1 MHSMQ
6 DSIREIVR
14 PEAAARSG
22 VQSAFAEARADLTR
36 KLVGREA
43 LIDRLLIAL
52 LAGGHLLVEGA
63 PGLAKTRAVKLFAE
77 TLSTR
82 FARIQATPDLLPS
95 DLTGADVLKPET
107 GKFEFLE
114 GPLFNNVILVDEIN
128 RAPPKVQ
135 SALLEAMAEGQI
147 THGGVTR
154 RLAPPFLV
162 AATQNPLE
170 HEGVYPLPEAQ
181 LDRFLFYVTLEMP
194 DAVEERAILDLSLEE
209 RLGGAEKVQSKAL
222 IDLESVLAARKAVAA
237 VHLSPA
243 VRDFIVR
250 LVAATRG
257 LGAAGAAAAEIAHP
271 ASPRGSLGLAA
282 AAQARAW
289 LLGRDH
295 ALPADVEELALDAL
309 SGRIGL
315 SYRARAEGKTAR
327 GVMAEILERT
337 PAA

>member
-1 MHSMQ
+1 MQ
-6 DSIREIVR
+6 DSLRR
-14 PEAAARSG
+14 AAHAQTD
-22 VQSAFAEARADLTR
+22 VQAAFAQARTELLR
-36 KLVGREA
+36 RLVGREA

-95 DLTGADVLKPET
+95 DLTGADVLRPQT
-107 GKFEFLE
+107 GSFEFSE
-114 GPLFNNVILVDEIN
+114 GPLFNNVVLVDEIN

-194 DAVEERAILDLSLEE
+194 DALEERAILDLALEE
-209 RLGGAEKVQSKAL
+209 RLGEAEKPKARAL
-222 IDLESVLAARKAVAA
+222 IDLDAVLTAKQAAAE
-237 VHLSPA
+237 VHVSPA

-257 LGAAGAAAAEIAHP
+257 VGAAGEAAADIAHP

-295 ALPADVEELALDAL
+295 VLPADVEELALDAL

-327 GVMAEILERT
+327 GVMAAILQRT
-337 PAA
+337 PVL

>member
-1 MHSMQ
+1 MQ
-6 DSIREIVR
+6 DSLRRTAPAET
-14 PEAAARSG
+14 E
-22 VQSAFAEARADLTR
+22 VQAAFAQARAELLR

-95 DLTGADVLKPET
+95 DLTGADVLRPQT
-107 GKFEFLE
+107 GSFEFSE
-114 GPLFNNVILVDEIN
+114 GPLFSNVVLVDEIN

-154 RLAPPFLV
+154 KLAPPFLV

-194 DAVEERAILDLSLEE
+194 DALEERAILDLALEE
-209 RLGGAEKVQSKAL
+209 RHGEAEKPKAQPL
-222 IDLESVLAARKAVAA
+222 IGLEAVLAAKAAA
-237 VHLSPA
+237 AEVHVSPA

-257 LGAAGAAAAEIAHP
+257 AGAAGEAAAKIAHP

-295 ALPADVEELALDAL
+295 VLPADVEELALDAL

-315 SYRARAEGKTAR
+315 SYRARAEGETAR
-327 GVMAEILERT
+327 GVMAEILRRT
-337 PAA
+337 PVL

>member
-1 MHSMQ
+1 MQ
-6 DSIREIVR
+6 DAIHDTTLKTAE
-14 PEAAARSG
+14 
-22 VQSAFAEARADLTR
+22 VQSAFSAAREELARRLI
-36 KLVGREA
+36 GRET
-43 LIDRLLIAL
+43 LIERLLVAL
-52 LAGGHLLVEGA
+52 LAGGHLLIEGA
-63 PGLAKTRAVKLFAE
+63 PGLAKTRAVKLFSE

-95 DLTGADVLKPET
+95 DLTGASILRPET
-107 GKFEFLE
+107 GSFEFAE

-147 THGGVTR
+147 THAGVTR

-181 LDRFLFYVTLEMP
+181 LDRFLFYVTLDMP
-194 DAVEERAILDLSLEE
+194 GPQEERAILDLSLDE
-209 RLGGAEKVQSKAL
+209 RRQGPSGEAHARPL
-222 IDLESVLAARKAVAA
+222 IDLPTVLAAKRAA
-237 VHLSPA
+237 AETHLSPA

-257 LGAAGAAAAEIAHP
+257 QGAAGEAAADIAHA

-289 LLGRDH
+289 LHGRDH
-295 ALPADVEELALDAL
+295 VLPADVEELALDAL
-309 SGRIGL
+309 SGRIAL
-315 SYRARAEGKTAR
+315 NYRARAEGRTAR
-327 GVMAEILERT
+327 GVMAEILART
-337 PAA
+337 PVV

>member
-1 MHSMQ
+1 MQ
-6 DSIREIVR
+6 DSLRR
-14 PEAAARSG
+14 AAHAQTD
-22 VQSAFAEARADLTR
+22 VQAAFAQARTELLR
-36 KLVGREA
+36 RLVGREA

-95 DLTGADVLKPET
+95 DLTGADVLRPQT
-107 GKFEFLE
+107 GSFEFSE
-114 GPLFNNVILVDEIN
+114 GPLFNNVVLVDEIN

-194 DAVEERAILDLSLEE
+194 DALEERAILDLALEE
-209 RLGGAEKVQSKAL
+209 RLGEAEKPKARAL
-222 IDLESVLAARKAVAA
+222 IDLDAVLTAKQAAAE
-237 VHLSPA
+237 VHVSPA

-257 LGAAGAAAAEIAHP
+257 LGAAGEAAADIAHP

-295 ALPADVEELALDAL
+295 VLPADVEELALDAL

-327 GVMAEILERT
+327 GVMAAILQRT
-337 PAA
+337 PVL